1 MSRMAQRVFVDD
13 SGTRWKVW
21 EVRPEWAERRS
32 GPERRV
38 TESARPA
45 GEKRRSSSDR
55 RGRPDPTEVRIP
67 LSAGLASGWLVFESD
82 GEKRR
87 LAPVPERWEFTGDA
101 DLAALCR
108 EARPVPGWR
117 RRLVE

>member
-1 MSRMAQRVFVDD
+1 VFVDG

-32 GPERRV
+32 AERRA
-38 TESARPA
+38 THAERPSNK
-45 GEKRRSSSDR
+45 ERRSDTDR
-55 RGRPDPTEVRIP
+55 RGLPDPTEVRIP
-67 LSAGLASGWLVFESD
+67 LSAGLGSGWLVFESD
-82 GEKRR
+82 DEKRR
-87 LAPVPERWEFTGDA
+87 LAPVPERWESTGDS